1 MKLVIDASI
10 AVKWIVDEADHD
22 LARGLLARFSDLYA
36 PDFLLAEVGN
46 VLWKKTR
53 SGQLSGEQ
61 ARRGLASMSSYF
73 TELSPSA
80 AYVEQALALATR
92 LDHPIYDCLYAAC
105 AERLA
110 ATFVTADEKFL
121 RKALASSCNVEIVAL
136 KASASLLGSSPRG

>member
-10 AVKWIVDEADHD
+10 AVKWIIDEEDHD
-22 LARGLLARFSDLYA
+22 LARGLLARFSDLFA

-61 ARRGLASMSSYF
+61 ACKGLASMSSYF
-73 TELSPSA
+73 TELPPSA
-80 AYVEQALALATR
+80 AFVERALALATS
-92 LDHPIYDCLYAAC
+92 LDHPIYDCLYVAC
-105 AERLA
+105 AESLA
-110 ATFVTADEKFL
+110 ATFVTADEKFH

-136 KASASLLGSSPRG
+136 KASASLQGSSLRG